1 MSGEFCN
8 ANCIHFREDYELV
21 GDEEVNMTVCALG
34 HTEIYNRAF
43 CEDYQ
48 LWCFE
53 YLISFNYLNEAIFKI
68 KKKEKMMI

>member
-1 MSGEFCN
+1 MIFQKFLIECVETMKGDKKMTNGEFCN
-8 ANCIHFREDYELV
+8 ANCRHFREDYELV

-48 LWCFE
+48 V
-53 YLISFNYLNEAIFKI
+53 
-68 KKKEKMMI
+68 

>member
-1 MSGEFCN
+1 MTNGEFCN
-8 ANCIHFREDYELV
+8 ANCRHFREDYELV

-48 LWCFE
+48 V
-53 YLISFNYLNEAIFKI
+53 
-68 KKKEKMMI
+68 